1 MVSAGQAVSR
11 GDVLLVLEA
20 MKMEHEVSAPGDG
33 TVIDLQVAEGDRVS
47 SGAVLAV
54 IEAPS

>member
-1 MVSAGQAVSR
+1 M
-11 GDVLLVLEA
+11 LEA

-33 TVIDLQVAEGDRVS
+33 TVIDLQVGEGDRVS

-54 IEAPS
+54 IGTAGETA